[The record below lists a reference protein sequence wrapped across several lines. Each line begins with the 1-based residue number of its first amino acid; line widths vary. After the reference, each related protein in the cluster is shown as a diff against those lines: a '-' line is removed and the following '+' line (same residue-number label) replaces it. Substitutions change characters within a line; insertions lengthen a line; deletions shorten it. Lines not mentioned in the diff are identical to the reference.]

1 MPWRFSFLQVA
12 ICGDKERMNT
22 LVGIIFSTCAPV
34 LQYFPPT
41 WGIFYQA
48 LLRNL
53 LSGSS
58 LRPRL
63 FYSPSVFPF
72 PTFPPLVLSISAYYI
87 APFLQLYACP
97 DLPHTH
103 SSYLLFILLF
113 HFSSK
118 CCFHYL
124 TILSLH
130 NLYKLT
136 LVPVS
141 LLNVSPKVQITKSN
155 GLFSKLNLDLDRI
168 GHYWP
173 SK

>member
-1 MPWRFSFLQVA
+1 MNEYSCWHHFLYLCTSLT
-12 ICGDKERMNT
+12 ILSSN
-22 LVGIIFSTCAPV
+22 
-34 LQYFPPT
+34 
-41 WGIFYQA
+41 
-48 LLRNL
+48 LRNL

-58 LRPRL
+58 LRPRF

-72 PTFPPLVLSISAYYI
+72 PTFPALVLSISAYYV
-87 APFLQLYACP
+87 APFLQLDACP

-141 LLNVSPKVQITKSN
+141 LLNVFPKVQITKSS

-168 GHYWP
+168 GHY
-173 SK
+173 